1 MNNALDAGLS
11 EFDFWDMT
19 LAEINRFV
27 ESKLR
32 TDKTKAKEKA
42 TFDYIH
48 AMLVGRALGAS
59 KENPYPEIYE
69 VYPEL
74 FSGKTKEQKK
84 QEQIAQLSALRFRQ
98 FALSHNKKYEEAQND
113 K

>member
-11 EFDFWDMT
+11 EFDFWNMT
-19 LAEINRFV
+19 LAEINRYV
-27 ESKLR
+27 EAQERIRKR
-32 TDKTKAKEKA
+32 EAKERA

-48 AMLVGRALGAS
+48 AMLVGRAFSVS
-59 KENPYPEIYE
+59 KDNPYPEIYE

-74 FSGKTKEQKK
+74 FDGQSKEEKK
-84 QEQIAQLSALRFRQ
+84 QEQRTQLSALRFRQ